1 MLESCA
7 ARIMACLQGDQ
18 SATLFSRSP
27 IPGGSIARP
36 LEALGSP
43 PWLLVLFTMC
53 SANAIFAVLLGK
65 EMNWDLLNYHFY
77 NGYALLHGRH
87 DLDLAP
93 AQVQTFLNPLVDV
106 PLYLAIAGLP
116 PIAVGAI
123 YGFVQGLNGVAVW
136 LIGRELLPIEDDRL
150 REWIAFGLAVLGAL
164 GSINLS
170 EAGGSMADTLVSIP
184 VLFSVA
190 LLLTTQRRLETS
202 PPSIAIGRA
211 GVGGARRGARGSPQ

>member
-27 IPGGSIARP
+27 IPGGSIART

-53 SANAIFAVLLGK
+53 SANAIAAVLLGK
-65 EMNWDLLNYHFY
+65 EMNWDLLNYHVY
-77 NGYALLHGRH
+77 NGYALLNGRL
-87 DLDLAP
+87 DLDMAP

-106 PLYLAIAGLP
+106 PLYLAIVSLP
-116 PIAVGAI
+116 PIVVGAT
-123 YGFVQGLNGVAVW
+123 YGFVQGRNGVAVGV
-136 LIGRELLPIEDDRL
+136 IGAGLLPIEENGR
-150 REWIAFGLAVLGAL
+150 REGVAFGIAFLGGL
-164 GSINLS
+164 GSSNLS
-170 EAGGSMADTLVSIP
+170 EVGGSMADTLVSIP

-190 LLLTTQRRLETS
+190 VLLSKRRRLETGPWS
-202 PPSIAIGRA
+202 AVI
-211 GVGGARRGARGSPQ
+211 